1 MRAMPSIIR
10 LFTCM
15 LLLVAAQVAAQPQL
29 DSLTSR
35 FTRYRTAQE
44 KIYLHH
50 DRSLYVT
57 GETMWFKLYYTDATL
72 HRPLDLSKV
81 AYVELVDDNQQ
92 AVLQT
97 KVELYKNGG
106 SGSLFIP
113 ATLVSG
119 NYTLRAYT
127 AWMKNFSADL
137 YFHGT
142 VTVINPFRTP
152 ELERTATP
160 KPPDAQFFP
169 EGGNLVNGIKSKIAF
184 RITDTSGKGIDGEGV
199 VLNTQN
205 ETVATFKPQRYGI
218 GHFYLTPAEGTT
230 YRAVLKDAAGKTY
243 NYKLPDALPAGYV
256 LAVDQQSIK
265 IRSSQN
271 TTPLAFLFIHTRQMI
286 QRAEMI
292 TLQNGEATVTLNR
305 QQLPEGITHITLFD
319 GTLNPVCERLVFKAP
334 QKKLTLTTAAERPEY
349 GLRQRVNVD
358 LSAAGSPPA
367 PLHASVAV
375 YKVDSLPAATASQ
388 NIASYF
394 WLTSDLKGQ
403 IEAPEYYFDLTD
415 SLATQAADNLML
427 THGWRRFAWKDALTG
442 KPVIQFIPEHKGHII
457 EALVTNQ
464 AGNPAPLIQ
473 TYLSAPGKIIRLYGS
488 RSAQTGKT
496 RYEMREFYGNHK
508 VVLQTHGNRDSVNTI
523 TLINPFSQLYAQQ
536 NLPALQLP
544 AAFSQALLE
553 KTVAMQ
559 VQDVY
564 TDEKNSRI
572 LNAVQDSTTFYGKPD
587 ETYLLDDYTRFQ
599 VMEEV
604 MREYVPGVLVRKRKD
619 GFHFVVMDRV
629 NTGPGVLRDD
639 PIILLDGVPIF
650 DADEI
655 MAFDPLKIKKLDVL
669 TRQYY
674 LGIMVMQGV
683 VSYSTYHGDLGGFP
697 LNPRA
702 LVLDY
707 EGLQINREFYSP
719 VYDDKKTR
727 SSRVPDQRSLLYW
740 NPDVTLTGSEAGKLS
755 FYTSDLP
762 GSYRIEVQA
771 LTEDGTPASTSAAFS
786 VKRFDN

>member
-1 MRAMPSIIR
+1 MHIIPSTIR
-10 LFTCM
+10 LVTCM
-15 LLLVAAQVAAQPQL
+15 ALLIAAPAVAQPQL
-29 DSLTSR
+29 DSLKSR
-35 FTRYRTAQE
+35 FARHRTAQE
-44 KIYLHH
+44 KLYMHH

-57 GETMWFKLYYTDATL
+57 GETMWFKIYYTDATL
-72 HRPLDLSKV
+72 HQPMDLSNV
-81 AYVELVDDNQQ
+81 AYVELVDDNRH

-97 KVELYKNGG
+97 KVELHKNGG
-106 SGSLFIP
+106 SGSLFVP
-113 ATLVSG
+113 ATLPSG

-137 YFHGT
+137 YFHST
-142 VTVINPFRTP
+142 ITVINPFRTP
-152 ELERTATP
+152 EPGRSAAP

-169 EGGNLVNGIKSKIAF
+169 EGGSLVNGIESKVAF
-184 RITDTSGKGIDGEGV
+184 RITDLAGKGIDAEGV

-205 ETVATFKPQRYGI
+205 QTVATFKPQRCGI
-218 GHFYLTPAEGTT
+218 GHFYLTPAQGTT
-230 YRAVLKDAAGKTY
+230 YHVVLKDAAGKTY

-292 TLQNGEATVTLNR
+292 TLQNGEATVNLNR
-305 QQLPEGITHITLFD
+305 QHLPEGITHITLFD
-319 GTLNPVCERLVFKAP
+319 GALNPVCERLVFKAP
-334 QKKLTLTTAAERPEY
+334 QEKIILTTAAERPGY

-358 LSAAGSPPA
+358 LSAASSATA

-375 YKVDSLPAATASQ
+375 YQADSLPAAATQ
-388 NIASYF
+388 DIASYF

-403 IEAPEYYFDLTD
+403 IEAPEYYLNPKD
-415 SLATQAADNLML
+415 SIAAQAADNLML

-442 KPVIQFIPEHKGHII
+442 KPVIQFIPEHRGHII
-457 EALVTNQ
+457 EALITDQ

-488 RSAQTGKT
+488 RSMQNGKT
-496 RYEMREFYGNHK
+496 LYEMREFYGNRK
-508 VVLQTHGNRDSVNTI
+508 VVLQTNRNRDSTKTI
-523 TLINPFSQLYAQQ
+523 SVISPFSQAYAQRP
-536 NLPALQLP
+536 LPPLQLS
-544 AAFSQALLE
+544 AAFGQALTE

-564 TDEKNSRI
+564 ADEKNNRI
-572 LNAVQDSTTFYGKPD
+572 LNAVQDSTAFYGKPD

-604 MREYVPGVLVRKRKD
+604 MREYVPGVLVRKRRD
-619 GFHFVVMDRV
+619 GFHFMVIDRV
-629 NTGPGVLRDD
+629 KSGILQDD
-639 PIILLDGVPIF
+639 PVILLDGVPIF

-655 MAFDPLKIKKLDVL
+655 MAFDPLKIKRLDVIS
-669 TRQYY
+669 RQYY
-674 LGIMVMQGV
+674 LGIMVMQGI
-683 VSYSTYHGDLGGFP
+683 VSYSTYQGDLGGFA

-719 VYDDKKTR
+719 IYDDKKTR

-740 NPDVTLTGSEAGKLS
+740 NPDVILTGKEAGKLS

-762 GSYRIEVQA
+762 GNYRIDIQA
-771 LTEDGTPASTSAAFS
+771 LAEDGTPASTSATFS